1 MKNLTNNLAR
11 SLTTFALSAMAIL
24 SVMAIFTSLA
34 VAQDLPSTDR
44 DNPTPFTS
52 NVVTG
57 DGVDE
62 KTEYFYSFVGGPGE
76 VNVSLD
82 VKAEKGVAVSSV
94 DIALFDAK
102 SKKLM
107 STYANP
113 DHGSSKHAV
122 ETVKVK
128 GTQTLLLEVT
138 VSPGVDTFKIK
149 VDGAVTILTSVGGSV
164 GAADPTKSPAPSPSP
179 TPSPSPEEGQTSPD
193 SSSTTTD
200 TTAADS
206 SAAAGDA
213 SHDAG
218 AAPANA
224 AAGSTK
230 KVAKVN
236 SKINGASATLS
247 GIITA
252 AGSAADSVKGLKKR
266 SQ

>member
-52 NVVTG
+52 NVATG

-62 KTEYFYSFVGGPGE
+62 KTEYFYSFVAGPGE

-107 STYANP
+107 STFANP

-149 VDGAVTILTSVGGSV
+149 VDGAVTILTAVGGSV

-179 TPSPSPEEGQTSPD
+179 SPEESQTSPD

-200 TTAADS
+200 ATAADS

-230 KVAKVN
+230 KVVKVN

-252 AGSAADSVKGLKKR
+252 AGSAANSVKGLKKR